1 MPQFAHVISG
11 YLGYL
16 TGPMVYRLY
25 RNARCSIICGRKW
38 LLKTKC
44 QNLLNS
50 FLLRDRVNWSLYTPG
65 KPSITNDEDSLRV
78 INQKTLYMVR
88 YCVLLL

>member
-50 FLLRDRVNWSLYTPG
+50 FLLRDTPG

-78 INQKTLYMVR
+78 INESR
-88 YCVLLL
+88 VLTPLGL